1 MSTLPARRIAR
12 RVGRRS
18 LRHLVEQRG
27 PRLDLGTP
35 EQRPERSRPAAVR
48 ALDALYA

>member
-1 MSTLPARRIAR
+1 MSTPPARRIAR

-18 LRHLVEQRG
+18 LTHLVERRR
-27 PRLDLGTP
+27 PRRDLRMP
-35 EQRPERSRPAAVR
+35 QLRPERSRLLAVR